1 MARLKFDQ
9 PCANFVK
16 LKLSS
21 FTNMAPL
28 RRSTRLNAQPRP
40 YVTRRTTEPSP
51 LQLLPELLDSMFAR
65 LDSPA
70 EHIDVQHHDDS
81 NDAVIPPDGSNDAV
95 VPPRPPMED
104 IVIEHR
110 DAANDIGNLPFMDA
124 FRSLS
129 SALTHLSEAE
139 IMATLRPSEFDVD
152 KWEISMSPNH
162 YDDEMSSTLA
172 MPIINFLS
180 REDTLKDDFF
190 AELKRWR
197 TVQPA
202 DLPWVATYG
211 NLFVPVSLFV
221 HCLNAAECPTIRF
234 KYYGQKLPMTRALL
248 GPDPAQAD
256 HVTSNLNE
264 CDIGRM
270 LWSPH
275 IFLFAPTFAAT
286 NKKMS
291 KYTMIVPVSGDFGTY
306 KVDVR
311 VTSKAAF
318 LANANCHALM
328 RYAALDNGQGRNNIE
343 V

>member
-1 MARLKFDQ
+1 
-9 PCANFVK
+9 
-16 LKLSS
+16 
-21 FTNMAPL
+21 
-28 RRSTRLNAQPRP
+28 
-40 YVTRRTTEPSP
+40 
-51 LQLLPELLDSMFAR
+51 
-65 LDSPA
+65 
-70 EHIDVQHHDDS
+70 
-81 NDAVIPPDGSNDAV
+81 
-95 VPPRPPMED
+95 
-104 IVIEHR
+104 
-110 DAANDIGNLPFMDA
+110 
-124 FRSLS
+124 
-129 SALTHLSEAE
+129 
-139 IMATLRPSEFDVD
+139 
-152 KWEISMSPNH
+152 
-162 YDDEMSSTLA
+162 MSSRTGFCWRK
-172 MPIINFLS
+172 PIINFLS

-291 KYTMIVPVSGDFGTY
+291 KYTMIVPVSGDFGSVMVDIRY
-306 KVDVR
+306 GGSRFKVRIYPRIVHMIKSFKSRLQGEVLRTLAGVR
-311 VTSKAAF
+311 KRGRACLKMSQTMGKVSAKEMGGFRLEVTVQAHNLSTAE
-318 LANANCHALM
+318 
-328 RYAALDNGQGRNNIE
+328 RIVQ
-343 V
+343 